1 MDHFEKRN
9 NAMRIQTHDLLKLT
23 ENLRL
28 SKFITENYLEKAEPL
43 KDITEKI
50 AATNL
55 EETGKVEKV
64 ESVKKENKENEA
76 TVVIRKN
83 KKSWIC
89 PEIESIDQSCF
100 DSLNRHQKGRLKYS
114 QLINAIA
121 EVTYSEL
128 QLNATIMVQLI
139 YIDKTD
145 MILYNSYGARSKIPN
160 QFCQATKSLRPFC
173 LVKLS

>member
-1 MDHFEKRN
+1 MGHYEKIN
-9 NAMRIQTHDLLKLT
+9 NELRIETYDLKRLT
-23 ENLRL
+23 ENIRS
-28 SKFITENYLEKAEPL
+28 SKFITEKYFEKAEPL

-55 EETGKVEKV
+55 EEKDENL
-64 ESVKKENKENEA
+64 KKENKENEA

-83 KKSWIC
+83 KKTWTC

-121 EVTYSEL
+121 EVTKPKRIR
-128 QLNATIMVQLI
+128 N
-139 YIDKTD
+139 
-145 MILYNSYGARSKIPN
+145 
-160 QFCQATKSLRPFC
+160 
-173 LVKLS
+173 